1 MLVKYASRCDVLVY
15 EHLTDPEV
23 ATPCGERSSEYTE
36 WPTCRNCHD
45 HVCLNHRMQDTFE
58 DDEGRETVLCR
69 DCYWQTV
76 REKDRRAG
84 AKLASAK
91 CTSRVC
97 DEYPHAEIR
106 CNGVYGDLA
115 NPPIQCARPRGHWGV
130 CGPKDIAAEAK
141 ELLASK
147 RETAAA
153 AKAGSKPAGRCGN
166 YAGHEICSDPLGCSK
181 PSGHEGNCGWDL

>member
-76 REKDRRAG
+76 KEKDRRAG
-84 AKLASAK
+84 AKLAASGSQK
-91 CTSRVC
+91 WVFCSHERCTLRAGHAGAHFS
-97 DEYPHAEIR
+97 DECQSLTGCILRHGHSGDHALPAEI
-106 CNGVYGDLA
+106 
-115 NPPIQCARPRGHWGV
+115 
-130 CGPKDIAAEAK
+130 
-141 ELLASK
+141 
-147 RETAAA
+147 AA

>member
-1 MLVKYASRCDVLVY
+1 MVLVKYASRCDVLVY

-76 REKDRRAG
+76 KEKDRKAG
-84 AKLASAK
+84 AKLASPGK
-91 CTSRVC
+91 KGLTIQTSADQCQTLTGCILRHGHFG
-97 DEYPHAEIR
+97 DHA
-106 CNGVYGDLA
+106 
-115 NPPIQCARPRGHWGV
+115 
-130 CGPKDIAAEAK
+130 
-141 ELLASK
+141 LLAG
-147 RETAAA
+147 E
-153 AKAGSKPAGRCGN
+153 
-166 YAGHEICSDPLGCSK
+166 E
-181 PSGHEGNCGWDL
+181 

>member
-84 AKLASAK
+84 AKLASGNLNIQKAA
-91 CTSRVC
+91 S
-97 DEYPHAEIR
+97 
-106 CNGVYGDLA
+106 DL
-115 NPPIQCARPRGHWGV
+115 
-130 CGPKDIAAEAK
+130 
-141 ELLASK
+141 
-147 RETAAA
+147 TAGIAA